1 MTTDDNFKKR
11 RSTTIL
17 IELTRRIYDQCIEQG
32 REDLANG
39 VWLLEKLALANP
51 EAVRNSRA
59 ELLDVL
65 KQDDWLIETAA
76 HLDSYNRALVERQD
90 ANLQ

>member
-65 KQDDWLIETAA
+65 KQDDWIIETAEYITTINNA
-76 HLDSYNRALVERQD
+76 VAEGKLVR
-90 ANLQ
+90 LH